1 MALNYF
7 LAIGIVRKS
16 IARNEDIIQRN
27 CKTFQRKKKELIKI
41 IPLLTLPRY
50 SPMLT
55 TIDTRFYTFEY
66 ESEATHKWQN
76 HAMLWTSDLV
86 TVEEPLLLT

>member
-16 IARNEDIIQRN
+16 IARNEGLIQRN
-27 CKTFQRKKKELIKI
+27 CKTFRREKKELITI

-50 SPMLT
+50 SPMLAS
-55 TIDTRFYTFEY
+55 ISFRFLNTH

-86 TVEEPLLLT
+86 TAAEPLLLT